1 MTKSNSRILAAV
13 AGALSL
19 GAATA
24 MVSAQTQ
31 DQKIEQ
37 LEAKIAQLEA
47 RQATNSADLAATVDS
62 VLRDAEKRSQLLA
75 TSGDSSAGYDNGFFI
90 RAGDAWVIR
99 PGAQFQFRYVANW
112 RDEVDED
119 EDVDLSEGWENGFEV
134 RRMKFSLEGVAFTR
148 DMTYKFQWA
157 TEREGGSLLL
167 EDAWV
172 KYMFADD
179 YGVRAGQFKSPVFHE
194 ELTSSK
200 YQMAVDRTLLN
211 EELGGGVTGYTQG
224 VALIYGNYAKTNPL
238 YAEVAF
244 IDGSNED
251 NTNFTEHA
259 FDFGVA
265 GRVEYKAMGD
275 WKSYR
280 DFSAMGNKE
289 DLLVIGGGGAWDQS
303 GNLDRFLGTVDAQ
316 WETAGGLGVYG
327 AGLIEYIDTD
337 DEVTNWGLIG
347 QVSYLLNPQWEVFG
361 RYDVIFYDF
370 DQVAD
375 EDTFHEITLGV
386 NYYLGTNGS
395 AGHRAKIT
403 VDATWLPSGT
413 PGSNS
418 GIGILG
424 QETDEDQVII
434 RGQFQLLI

>member
-119 EDVDLSEGWENGFEV
+119 VDEDFSEGWEDGFEV
-134 RRMKFSLEGVAFTR
+134 RRMKFSLEGVAFTK
-148 DMTYKFQWA
+148 DMTYKFCWA

-172 KYMFADD
+172 KYMFSDD
-179 YGVRAGQFKSPVFHE
+179 YGVRAGQFKNPVFHE

-200 YQMAVDRTLLN
+200 YQMAVDRSLLN
-211 EELGGGVTGYTQG
+211 EELGGGTSDWTQG
-224 VALIYGNYAKTNPL
+224 VGLIYGNYAKTNPL
-238 YAEVAF
+238 YGEIVF
-244 IDGSNED
+244 TDGSASE
-251 NTNFTEHA
+251 NTNFTEHTY
-259 FDFGVA
+259 DFGVA
-265 GRVEYKAMGD
+265 ARVEWKAMGD

-280 DFSAMGNKE
+280 DFTAMGNKE
-289 DLLVIGGGGAWDQS
+289 DLFVLGAGGAWDQS
-303 GNLDRFLGTVDAQ
+303 GDMDRFLGTVDMQ

-327 AGLIEYIDTD
+327 AGLIEYFDTD
-337 DEVTNWGLIG
+337 EEVTNWGVIA
-347 QVSYLLNPQWEVFG
+347 QVSYLMNPQWELFG
-361 RYDVIFYDF
+361 RGDAIFYDF
-370 DQVAD
+370 DQVAG
-375 EDTFHEITLGV
+375 EDTFYELTLGV

-413 PGSNS
+413 PGGHS